1 MNQSQTMQRIHG
13 KLPLLVLLLCLSQPI
28 LDAVGYWQQTL
39 GMGNAVTM
47 TIRMVLL
54 AGSVLLGFLFSK
66 RKRAYVIAAVIL
78 SALTAGHIYAC
89 SQNPNGYVAPITDI
103 INLIRIYFLPLMTLC
118 FISFLRC
125 NKAVYPALVKGLVLD
140 LAIIAVIQLISSL
153 TGTDPHTYSD
163 DGIGVL
169 GWFLWTNSQSAI
181 LAMLV
186 PIAICWS
193 LIHWKKQLHFV
204 ALVTV
209 VSEATLFALAPR
221 LAYASM
227 AAVGLG
233 ISFCLLLINRSH
245 WRQALVIAVITLL
258 FVAAMPLSPMYERLH
273 FNNIRVEQVEEQI
286 KEMHIQI
293 QIVTEPQTEALSG
306 ETASPNP
313 TPIEPSPK
321 VILDEQNADKLE
333 SLYRSQNT
341 IWSMVERFGRDQVFE
356 IYDYTLDPTILGNA
370 RTMKI
375 HFCELLM
382 EESDITSH
390 LFGLNLAEM
399 TYRRVVKGTDVID
412 NFDVEND
419 LHGVYF
425 LTGYVGLGLMVLFLL
440 SFGIRAIAAIL
451 RDRKRFFTIPLCAFF
466 LSYGFGI
473 IHAIFTASVLRR
485 NNASIYLAVI
495 LAVLWYL
502 TQNSNQTEAAFIE
515 DD

>member
-1 MNQSQTMQRIHG
+1 MNQHWKMQKIHDR
-13 KLPLLVLLLCLSQPI
+13 LPVLVILLCISQPV

-39 GMGNAVTM
+39 GMGNALTM
-47 TIRMVLL
+47 TIRMILL
-54 AGSVLLGFLFSK
+54 AGSVFLGFLFSK
-66 RKRAYVIAAVIL
+66 RKRVYLITAAIL
-78 SALTAGHIYAC
+78 AALTAGHIYAC
-89 SQNPNGYVAPITDI
+89 SQNSNGYVAPITDI

-125 NKAVYPALVKGLVLD
+125 NKEVYLALVKGLVIDVAL
-140 LAIIAVIQLISSL
+140 IAAIQLISSL

-163 DGIGVL
+163 DGIGIL

-193 LIHWKKQLHFV
+193 LIHWKKHLHFV

-221 LAYASM
+221 LAFASM
-227 AAVGLG
+227 VASGFG
-233 ISFCLLLINRSH
+233 IALCLLLIDRSR
-245 WRQALVIAVITLL
+245 WRQVLVIIIITAL
-258 FVAAMPLSPMYERLH
+258 FTAAIPISPMHRRLN
-273 FNNIRVEQVEEQI
+273 FNNIREAQAEERI
-286 KEMHIQI
+286 KEMNILI
-293 QIVTEPQTEALSG
+293 QIVTEPLTEAPSD
-306 ETASPNP
+306 ETAPSNP
-313 TPIEPSPK
+313 THAEPK

-333 SLYRSQNT
+333 SLYRSQNS
-341 IWSMVERFGRDQVFE
+341 IWSMVDRFGRDRVFE
-356 IYDYTLDPTILGNA
+356 IYEYTLDPTVLGNA

-382 EESDITSH
+382 EESGLASH

-399 TYRRVVKGTDVID
+399 TYRRAEKGTDAID
-412 NFDVEND
+412 NYDVEND

-425 LTGYVGLGLMVLFLL
+425 LTGYVGLGLMILFLL
-440 SFGIRAIAAIL
+440 SFGIRAFVAVL
-451 RDRKRFFTIPLCAFF
+451 RDRKRFFMLPLCAFS
-466 LSYGFGI
+466 LSYGLGI
-473 IHAIFTASVLRR
+473 IHSIFTASVLRR
-485 NNASIYLAVI
+485 NNASIYLSVI

-502 TQNSNQTEAAFIE
+502 TENSNQTEATFIE

>member
-39 GMGNAVTM
+39 GMGNALTM
-47 TIRMVLL
+47 TIRMILL
-54 AGSVLLGFLFSK
+54 AGSVFLGFLFSK
-66 RKRAYVIAAVIL
+66 RKHVYLITAAIL
-78 SALTAGHIYAC
+78 AALTVGHIYAC

-140 LAIIAVIQLISSL
+140 LAIIAAIQLISSL
-153 TGTDPHTYSD
+153 TGTDPRTYSD
-163 DGIGVL
+163 DGIGIL

-221 LAYASM
+221 LAFASM
-227 AAVGLG
+227 VASGFG
-233 ISFCLLLINRSH
+233 IALCLLLTDRSR
-245 WRQALVIAVITLL
+245 WRLVLVISIITAL
-258 FVAAMPLSPMYERLH
+258 FTAAIPISPMYRRLN
-273 FNNIRVEQVEEQI
+273 FNNIRVEQAEERI
-286 KEMHIQI
+286 KEMNIQI
-293 QIVTEPQTEALSG
+293 QIVTEPITEASSG
-306 ETASPNP
+306 ETASSDL
-313 TPIEPSPK
+313 TPAEPK

-341 IWSMVERFGRDQVFE
+341 IWSMVERFGRDRVFE
-356 IYDYTLDPTILGNA
+356 IYDYTLDSTILGSV

-382 EESDITSH
+382 EESGLASH

-399 TYRRVVKGTDVID
+399 TYRRVQKGSDEID
-412 NFDVEND
+412 NYDVEND

-425 LTGYVGLGLMVLFLL
+425 LTGYVGLGLMILFLL
-440 SFGIRAIAAIL
+440 YFVIRALAAVL
-451 RDRKRFFTIPLCAFF
+451 RDRTRFFTLPLCAF
-466 LSYGFGI
+466 LVSYGLGI
-473 IHAIFTASVLRR
+473 VHAIFTASVLRR

-502 TQNSNQTEAAFIE
+502 TQNLNQTEAISKEEVF
-515 DD
+515 